1 VRNKSGEQVKGGIK
15 KGSSDPAA
23 KYLHAAILLV
33 GMIICSCTALGDK
46 VTEGRSIT
54 DSTGRRVVIPD
65 TVNSVIALKSGTM
78 RLLSYMRVTH
88 LVSHIEGSEQRR
100 TVPYL
105 FANPHLRELPVIGAG
120 NNYDPELLAAAQS
133 DIIIATYLSGHE
145 ADRLQRITGKPVIL
159 LDYGDLGDGK
169 ENLFSTIN
177 LLGEIFRKEERSDSL
192 VNYIRETMSEVAGR
206 AERAGESIPE
216 AYIGGVAYNGAHGI
230 TSTEPDYPPFR
241 MLSVKHVAAGDVR
254 KEKKNVLSHEV
265 LFTDREQ
272 LIEWNPHVLFLDA
285 AGRQIWEE
293 EIAEEVMATSLD
305 ALKENRVWTVLPYN
319 WNTTNYENLL
329 CNVWYIGYILMPSS
343 FSDIDYIEKSREI
356 FLFFHGT
363 DIWDEV
369 NNYYMPFRQ
378 ITNLAAE

>member
-1 VRNKSGEQVKGGIK
+1 MKGGIK

-23 KYLHAAILLV
+23 KYLHATILLV

-65 TVNSVIALKSGTM
+65 TVTSVIALKSGTM

-169 ENLFSTIN
+169 ENLFATIN

-206 AERAGESIPE
+206 ADRAGESIPE

-343 FSDIDYIEKSREI
+343 FSDIDYIEKCREI

>member
-1 VRNKSGEQVKGGIK
+1 MIQRISKSHREQISGYI
-15 KGSSDPAA
+15 PAA
-23 KYLHAAILLV
+23 LLLLT
-33 GMIICSCTALGDK
+33 MLIYSCSGAGDK
-46 VTEGRSIT
+46 DPKGRIIT

-65 TVNSVIALKSGTM
+65 TVTSVIALKAGTM
-78 RLLSYMRVTH
+78 RLLSYMKVTH

-105 FANPHLRELPVIGAG
+105 FANPHLRDLPVIGAG

-145 ADRLQRITGKPVIL
+145 ADRLQRITGKPVVL

-169 ENLFSTIN
+169 ENLFATIN
-177 LLGEIFRKEERSDSL
+177 LLGEIFRRKERSDSL
-192 VNYIRETMSEVAGR
+192 VNYILETMDEVT
-206 AERAGESIPE
+206 ERAAMAQEKAPL
-216 AYIGGVAYNGAHGI
+216 AYVGGVAYNGAHGI

-241 MLSVKHVAAGDVR
+241 MLSVRHIAEGSR
-254 KEKKNVLSHEV
+254 GKEKRGALSHEV
-265 LFTDREQ
+265 LFTDPEQ
-272 LIEWNPHVLFLDA
+272 LIEWNPDVLFLDA

-293 EIAEEVMATSLD
+293 EIAEEVIANSLD
-305 ALKENRVWTVLPYN
+305 ALGNNRTWTVLPYN

-329 CNVWYIGYILMPSS
+329 CNVWYIGSVLMPSS
-343 FSDIDYIEKSREI
+343 FGDVDYIEKSREI

-369 NNYYMPFRQ
+369 NNYYKPFRQ
-378 ITNLAAE
+378 IINRTAE